1 MYNLG
6 RAAHQLGLS
15 QIAMTLYEQA
25 LQVRRGAKP
34 GWLERVLGRILLG
47 TKNGLPTA
55 FDLS

>member
-25 LQVRRGAKP
+25 LQVTK
-34 GWLERVLGRILLG
+34 EVLSQDPSL
-47 TKNGLPTA
+47 A
-55 FDLS
+55 ECLSKSVGKSKSV